1 MRCIKPEP
9 EDVEIDASVSRHLL
23 EDCLDRMTLPSP
35 EEYVEDRKVAAAVQ
49 RAMRKLRPFEAA
61 VLRTKYGLGSND
73 ERPTREIADMFDLT
87 RARIYQVEAMA
98 LSKLRNDPRLVDI
111 LNGLGDVRAEEAMD
125 ARAAESI
132 RRDSRRQSAPTRSA
146 SKYSARPTEQ
156 PIEPLATRQDMLNER
171 YPNGWSD
178 SE

>member
-1 MRCIKPEP
+1 MRCINPEP
-9 EDVEIDASVSRHLL
+9 EVLEMDASVSRHLRV
-23 EDCLDRMTLPSP
+23 EHLDRMTLPSP
-35 EEYVEDRKVAAAVQ
+35 EDLAESVKVASAVQ
-49 RAMRKLRPFEAA
+49 RAIRKLRPFEAA

-132 RRDSRRQSAPTRSA
+132 RRDARRQSAPTRSA
-146 SKYSARPTEQ
+146 SKYSARPTEH
-156 PIEPLATRQDMLNER
+156 PIEPLATRQDMLNKR